1 MRGHP
6 FSELPDR
13 GKAPASARALNHWVA
28 QAVEKTGLAEGR
40 VGWII
45 ASSVVVAAVQR
56 ALGDDQRPLI
66 LLKGGTL
73 IEMELGLRARA
84 TADVDTL
91 YRGDFGS
98 CIDTLDEVLKEPWG
112 PITFQR
118 TSPETITN
126 ARRTVKP
133 LRFDVKL
140 LIGSR
145 TWRSLAVE
153 VSPDEGRAGASHTI
167 VDAPRLAHFGLPE
180 PDHLVGLTLDYQVAQ
195 KLHACTDPHL
205 PPEFINDRAR
215 DIVDLHLLRD
225 AFYSSALPPASLAAA
240 CRDLFETRY
249 REAEALGDEPRSWPP
264 EIRAYP
270 SWEADFS
277 RACEAAGIVL
287 DLSQEVSALNG
298 WIDEID
304 AR

>member
-1 MRGHP
+1 MSGHP

-28 QAVEKTGLAEGR
+28 QAVERTGLPERR
-40 VGWII
+40 VGWIV
-45 ASSVVVAAVQR
+45 ASSVVVAAIQR
-56 ALGDDQRPLI
+56 VVGDDQRPLI

-73 IEMELGLRARA
+73 IEMQLGLRARA

-91 YRGDFGS
+91 YRGDFDF
-98 CIDTLDEVLKEPWG
+98 ILDTLDAVLKQPWG

-126 ARRTVKP
+126 ARRRVKP

-140 LIGSR
+140 LVGSR
-145 TWRSLAVE
+145 TWRRVTVE
-153 VSPDEGRAGASHTI
+153 VSPDEGRAGASHTL
-167 VDAPRLAHFGLPE
+167 VEAPPLAHFGLPD
-180 PDHLVGLTLDYQVAQ
+180 PDRLVGLAVDYQVAQ
-195 KLHACTDPHL
+195 KLHACTDPHQ
-205 PPEFINDRAR
+205 PPEYINDRAR

-225 AFYSSALPPASLAAA
+225 AFYSAESSAASLAGA
-240 CRDLFETRY
+240 CRDVFETRY
-249 REAEALGDEPRSWPP
+249 REAEELGGEPRSWPP
-264 EIRAYP
+264 RIRAYP
-270 SWEADFS
+270 SWGADFS

-287 DLSQEVSALNG
+287 DLRQTVSVLNS

-304 AR
+304 GH